1 MRNINDNTVSSENQL
16 PRDAWIF
23 YMGSANASKR
33 LLIIGNSIT
42 RHGPNTGIGWDADWG
57 MAASDID
64 HDYVHLLQSRLT
76 ADGKDVL
83 TMVRSASLWER
94 NHAEENHLDDYLKEH
109 EFAADVILF
118 RIGENVLK
126 TADMEVFAARLREF
140 LTYINPKKA
149 PIVFTSTVW
158 DSQPRNAVIRELAE
172 EWGMPFIDLT
182 EIGRR
187 DDLMAIGLFEHKG
200 VAMHPG
206 DAGMRYIADAVYPEI
221 KSRL

>member
-94 NHAEENHLDDYLKEH
+94 NHTEENHLDDYLTEH

>member
-42 RHGPNTGIGWDADWG
+42 RHGPNIGIGWDADWG

-94 NHAEENHLDDYLKEH
+94 NHAEENHLNDYLTEH

-158 DSQPRNAVIRELAE
+158 DSQPRNTVIRELAE

-221 KSRL
+221 KARL